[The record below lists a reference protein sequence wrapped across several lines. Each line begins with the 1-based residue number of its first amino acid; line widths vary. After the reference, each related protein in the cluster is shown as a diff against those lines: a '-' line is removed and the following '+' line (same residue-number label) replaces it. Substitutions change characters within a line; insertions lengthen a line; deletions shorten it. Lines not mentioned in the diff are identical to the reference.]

1 VVTSATGSA
10 DLPIRQARPAE
21 VDALQAVVTAAYSMY
36 LPRMDTPPAP
46 MTHDLTRD
54 IAAGHVWVTG
64 DPAVGLICLI
74 PREHALLI
82 ENVALAPEAQGRGA
96 GRRLLRFAETRA
108 GELGKDRL
116 ELYTNEKMTEN
127 VALYTRLGYTET
139 DRRTEDGH
147 RRVFMEKRLVEQT

>member
-1 VVTSATGSA
+1 MTSATGSA

-36 LPRMDTPPAP
+36 LPRMDAPPAP

-54 IAAGHVWVTG
+54 IVAGHVWVIG

-82 ENVALAPEAQGRGA
+82 ENVALAPEVQGRGT

-108 GELGKDRL
+108 RELGKDRL

-139 DRRTEDGH
+139 DRRTEDGYQ
-147 RRVFMEKRLVEQT
+147 RVFMEKRLVEQT